1 MELICAQIDLARQK
15 ENLPFI
21 KSYIDFAAENGYNA
35 MLCYLENAV
44 RSNETQYFDKD
55 DTYSLDEMRELVKY
69 GDDKGISLIP
79 VFENL
84 GHLEKFFAYP
94 QLENL
99 SECENEREEGRGF
112 ASTARGSCGCSSNEN
127 LYVFFENYVSE
138 DSSVFTSPYIHM
150 GLDEPFDF
158 AVCPRCKERIKN
170 NKYRNIL
177 IYSFLIN

>member
-44 RSNETQYFDKD
+44 RSSETQYFDKD

-69 GDDKGISLIP
+69 GDDNGVSLIP

-127 LYVFFENYVSE
+127 LYVFFEKYVSE
-138 DSSVFTSPYIHM
+138 VSSVFTSPYIHM
-150 GLDEPFDF
+150 GLD
-158 AVCPRCKERIKN
+158 V
-170 NKYRNIL
+170 
-177 IYSFLIN
+177 